1 MSPDPAV
8 VLAYDH
14 QLDDLVRFCVTL
26 VGVESS
32 IIAFDTQYTLI
43 LVYYRLVVLKLFNV
57 TGKPYLIQTQG
68 HVMEM
73 IVQILVFQ
81 VNISL

>member
-32 IIAFDTQYTLI
+32 IIAFDTQY
-43 LVYYRLVVLKLFNV
+43 KHLF
-57 TGKPYLIQTQG
+57 
-68 HVMEM
+68 
-73 IVQILVFQ
+73 
-81 VNISL
+81 